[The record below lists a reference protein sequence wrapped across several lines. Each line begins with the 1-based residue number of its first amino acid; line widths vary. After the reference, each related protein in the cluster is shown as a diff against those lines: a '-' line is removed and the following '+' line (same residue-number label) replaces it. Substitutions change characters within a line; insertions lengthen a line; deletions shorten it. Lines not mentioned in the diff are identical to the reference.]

1 MVKKYIKDF
10 IVYSSVLLGAMAAGW
25 AVCVVGLWAL
35 GVL

>member
-1 MVKKYIKDF
+1 MKQLKEF
-10 IVYSSVLLGAMAAGW
+10 ALYSLILLGAMAVGW